1 MGGGR
6 ADDRIDVMTARVEI
20 PEHVVSRAFVDQS
33 VALNLKTG
41 TYHALNATAARM
53 LEVLADVEIVAD
65 AVPMLAQALGQPV
78 DVIERS
84 LATLCRDLAERG
96 LIEFRDAGGG

>member
-1 MGGGR
+1 MEHEPP
-6 ADDRIDVMTARVEI
+6 DVMTARIEI

-41 TYHALNATAARM
+41 NYHALNATAARM
-53 LEVLADVEIVAD
+53 LQALAEVQFVSD
-65 AVPMLAQALGQPV
+65 AVPVLAREFDQPV

-84 LATLCRDLAERG
+84 LAALCRGLAERG
-96 LIEFRDAGGG
+96 LIELRDAGGG